1 MTNLV
6 TKCKLKEEWWGGG
19 GGGILWY
26 KVTNIVTKCKVK
38 EEWSYFVAQG
48 DKPCH
53 KVYGER
59 GMVGV
64 GGLFCGTK

>member
-1 MTNLV
+1 M
-6 TKCKLKEEWWGGG
+6 
-19 GGGILWY
+19 
-26 KVTNIVTKCKVK
+26 
-38 EEWSYFVAQG
+38 AQG

-64 GGLFCGTK
+64 GGLFCGDKVTNLITKCKVKEEWGVGVFCGTR